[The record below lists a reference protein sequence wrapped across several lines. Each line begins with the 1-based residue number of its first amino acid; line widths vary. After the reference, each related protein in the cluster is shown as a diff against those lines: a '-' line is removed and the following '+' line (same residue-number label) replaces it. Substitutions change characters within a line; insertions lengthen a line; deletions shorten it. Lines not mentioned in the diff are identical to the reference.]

1 MSLLYD
7 SFVLLRINHS
17 LSLDLSFCGSGNLGK
32 MFFHIVLE
40 RNMQLHPRHFGRDL
54 REKLVS
60 KLMKD
65 VEGTCSGRHG
75 FVVAITGIENVGK
88 GLIRDGTGFVT
99 FPVKYQCVVFRPF
112 KGEILE
118 AVVTMVNKMGF
129 FAEAGPVQIFVS
141 NHLIPDDMEFQSGD
155 MPNYTTS
162 DGSVKIQKDS
172 EVRLKIIGTRVDA
185 TEIFCIG
192 TIKDDFL
199 GVISDPGTTS

>member
-1 MSLLYD
+1 
-7 SFVLLRINHS
+7 
-17 LSLDLSFCGSGNLGK
+17 

-40 RNMQLHPRHFGRDL
+40 RNMQLHPRHFGRNL
-54 REKLVS
+54 RENLVS

-65 VEGTCSGRHG
+65 VEGTCRLRLIPHEVPVCCFQTIQRRDLRSCCYHG
-75 FVVAITGIENVGK
+75 KQGM
-88 GLIRDGTGFVT
+88 L
-99 FPVKYQCVVFRPF
+99 FPPPP
-112 KGEILE
+112 
-118 AVVTMVNKMGF
+118 MGF

-141 NHLIPDDMEFQSGD
+141 NHLIPDDMEFQTGD

-199 GVISDPGTTS
+199 GVINDPTTA